1 MNGFRLPLALSLA
14 AHAIILAVLFLLPT
28 PAPPAAPSPPA
39 SGIEVAF
46 APSLPQPQTPPAP
59 QPVKAEPPPAPP
71 PPPPHPPPSSPPP
84 PPKVEMP
91 APPPPVAM
99 VEPPPAPEASVV
111 VPEALPSPPP
121 PKPPVPPR
129 RREIVRRLERPM
141 ERFERPPRA
150 FAAVPPAPLYPA
162 APTQQAMLPPAH
174 IPAPAAS
181 AAVSPGYASLL
192 GEWLNSHKRY
202 PESARERGEEGRAV
216 LRFGVERNGRVTQFA
231 VVRSSG
237 YPDLDAGLEEMM
249 RGATLPPFPA
259 DMPQSSITVSVT
271 IRFSLER

>member
-1 MNGFRLPLALSLA
+1 M
-14 AHAIILAVLFLLPT
+14 
-28 PAPPAAPSPPA
+28 
-39 SGIEVAF
+39 
-46 APSLPQPQTPPAP
+46 
-59 QPVKAEPPPAPP
+59 
-71 PPPPHPPPSSPPP
+71 
-84 PPKVEMP
+84 
-91 APPPPVAM
+91 
-99 VEPPPAPEASVV
+99 
-111 VPEALPSPPP
+111 
-121 PKPPVPPR
+121 
-129 RREIVRRLERPM
+129 
-141 ERFERPPRA
+141 
-150 FAAVPPAPLYPA
+150 
-162 APTQQAMLPPAH
+162 QQAMLPPAH
-174 IPAPAAS
+174 APASAAS
-181 AAVSPGYASLL
+181 SAVSPGYASLL